1 MERVVHIAIKHG
13 ENTMNKNK
21 EELKDWVETI
31 HKIIVDSF
39 SYYGYLQGLK
49 DYFEE
54 KKEIS
59 IPCLEFVN
67 HLKYL
72 LQTSICLNLTKLFF
86 DNSKDVY
93 NFNRYKKKIEETLSI
108 QLKIKKH
115 KFETTIENN
124 VYNFRKRYIAH
135 SIENSPSIS
144 ISLEKLFEM
153 LKIANNYFNDLTP
166 IEYLEK
172 SRRIDDK
179 YIQNIVNHFKAGFWD
194 FILLHSDNC

>member
-1 MERVVHIAIKHG
+1 MCDNEKISKEILRIWA
-13 ENTMNKNK
+13 EN
-21 EELKDWVETI
+21 I

-54 KKEIS
+54 KKKMS
-59 IPCLEFVN
+59 IPCLEVIN

-72 LQTSICLNLTKLFF
+72 LQTSICLNLSKLFF

-93 NFNRYKKKIEETLSI
+93 NFNRYRKKIEETLSI
-108 QLKIKKH
+108 QLKIKKP
-115 KFETTIENN
+115 KFETTIKNN
-124 VYNFRKRYIAH
+124 VYNFRNRYIAH

-153 LKIANNYFNDLTP
+153 LKITNNYFNDLTP

-179 YIQNIVNHFKAGFWD
+179 HIQNIVNHYKTGIWD
-194 FILLHSDNC
+194 FILLHSENS